1 MSTQQESCGLF
12 GKIPQQSDFV
22 THHLPESF
30 IEHWHH
36 WLQSCI
42 SISQEQLH
50 DEWLEKYMVS
60 PVWHFALM
68 PNIAHEKSVV
78 GIMIPSVDQ
87 VGRYFPSIVAH
98 TGDHDIWSAYL
109 NGGTWY
115 QAAEKIALMSLADD
129 ATYSQ
134 LIGELESLAPP
145 EFEALPNYVTQASM
159 NAFKS
164 NQIVQQDAEQSP
176 EALALSLIPKAIQH
190 RYGKHSLW
198 WTKGSERVDPCF
210 AISTDLPDPG
220 QYASMLDG
228 DWQQWGWNEEII
240 ADDKE
245 NK

>member
-12 GKIPQQSDFV
+12 GKIPQQPDFV
-22 THHLPESF
+22 TLHLPEPF

-36 WLQSCI
+36 WLQSCL

-50 DEWLEKYMVS
+50 DDWLEKYIVS
-60 PVWHFALM
+60 PIWHFALM
-68 PNIAHEKSVV
+68 PNVVHEKSVV

-87 VGRYFPSIVAH
+87 VGRYFPSIIAH
-98 TGDHDIWSAYL
+98 TGNHDIWSAYL
-109 NGGTWY
+109 NGSTWY
-115 QAAEKIALMSLADD
+115 QDAERIALMSLADTT
-129 ATYSQ
+129 TYSQ

-145 EFEALPNYVTQASM
+145 EFKALPSYTTQASM

-164 NQIVQQDAEQSP
+164 NQIIKQTDEQTS
-176 EALALSLIPKAIQH
+176 EELAISLIPKAIQH

-245 NK
+245 SK